1 MTSAYYSTAAV
12 ILSLS
17 FLGGDYNYNF
27 TEMRIYKR
35 FWMNSWGKI
44 DCHLRGGIQW
54 NKVPFPL
61 LATPAANLS
70 YLMENETFCLVNDME
85 FLNDRYCSLML
96 SWDLNGKLLNR
107 LPLIRRLKWREF
119 IGINMLWGTLTDK
132 NNPMLA
138 TNTADTVLMRLPE
151 GCYIMDSKRPY
162 AEVVIGIHNIF
173 KLLHVEYVRRLN
185 YNDLPTAK
193 KWGIRYTM
201 RLTF

>member
-1 MTSAYYSTAAV
+1 M
-12 ILSLS
+12 
-17 FLGGDYNYNF
+17 
-27 TEMRIYKR
+27 K
-35 FWMNSWGKI
+35 SWTKFAS
-44 DCHLRGGIQW
+44 
-54 NKVPFPL
+54 P
-61 LATPAANLS
+61 ATNLS
-70 YLMENETFCLVNDME
+70 YLIEDETFNLVNDME

-138 TNTADTVLMRLPE
+138 TNAADPMLMLLPD

-162 AEVVIGIHNIF
+162 AEVVVGIHNIF